1 VGDVFGSQVPN
12 PVRPIADD
20 DQVGLV
26 GHPAPA
32 GVRPQLPAEGCGI
45 GQRRHRALAFGR
57 NDERLRPLARHA
69 RPGRVHAADFDLL
82 PPGVVDVRH
91 DAIHAEVHAG
101 RRILVRWGGGSAG
114 LGRGRHVTFVVGAR
128 RAEILG
134 RGPHTIGTDLDE
146 TAALK
151 HRRRLG
157 ERILGGAQQREQ
169 FVQTETETAGR
180 DLELGIQRRLIY
192 VGQR

>member
-1 VGDVFGSQVPN
+1 
-12 PVRPIADD
+12 
-20 DQVGLV
+20 
-26 GHPAPA
+26 
-32 GVRPQLPAEGCGI
+32 
-45 GQRRHRALAFGR
+45 
-57 NDERLRPLARHA
+57 
-69 RPGRVHAADFDLL
+69 
-82 PPGVVDVRH
+82 
-91 DAIHAEVHAG
+91 
-101 RRILVRWGGGSAG
+101 
-114 LGRGRHVTFVVGAR
+114 VVGAR

-151 HRRRLG
+151 RRRLG
-157 ERILGGAQQREQ
+157 ERILRGAQQREQ